1 MHRARHFSSGWVAMD
16 VESTVTDMDPD
27 SSQQTVDRHIETIG
41 IMFITSTKTQ
51 SSKIKNTTG
60 LIF

>member
-1 MHRARHFSSGWVAMD
+1 MHRVRHFSSGWVAMD

-41 IMFITSTKTQ
+41 MGKS
-51 SSKIKNTTG
+51 G
-60 LIF
+60 LPWTLRVL